1 MPLSLSSNT
10 RNNGTWLSATY
21 ISQTGQK
28 IKEIMAGP
36 KHGCDA
42 KKLNEMLREERGQL
56 RQRRQTRVVP
66 RRRREGPASVQG
78 QVKVKGWEIVIRG
91 EITSDDMAAAMGL
104 VVGSPFCALAA
115 KREKLLQQDVHE
127 DESRLNYE
135 NSVRRGNAIVIVL
148 HKEHG
153 YAPHINVQSLQL
165 SPSVRT
171 EGPITICAFCPQPR
185 EWKEIILRRGKSPHQ
200 AVVKSEKDQS
210 QAAMKN
216 SFEDFY
222 HAIVELIE
230 KFCEERGQVQ
240 YKIPSKKALKE
251 AYEKHHTEQ
260 GQLKREEFIKIGKE
274 VIRRDSFTL
283 GKATMDFIMYLF
295 GAPLCAL
302 AAKRILPGLRWISD
316 DVAIPLATSAS
327 VAYLIRTK
335 QL

>member
-10 RNNGTWLSATY
+10 RNNGTWLSATH

-42 KKLNEMLREERGQL
+42 KKLNE
-56 RQRRQTRVVP
+56 
-66 RRRREGPASVQG
+66 
-78 QVKVKGWEIVIRG
+78 G

-210 QAAMKN
+210 QAAMKSEKADTEKLIQFMEAN
-216 SFEDFY
+216 YEKYVANVDSFEDFY

>member
-10 RNNGTWLSATY
+10 RNNRTWLSATY

-56 RQRRQTRVVP
+56 RY
-66 RRRREGPASVQG
+66 
-78 QVKVKGWEIVIRG
+78 KI
-91 EITSDDMAAAMGL
+91 
-104 VVGSPFCALAA
+104 
-115 KREKLLQQDVHE
+115 EKLLQQDVHE

-135 NSVRRGNAIVIVL
+135 NSVRGNAIVIVL

-185 EWKEIILRRGKSPHQ
+185 EWKEIILRRGKGTGDITEQVGGSKRVIYEDRIQTALESEKDQSPHQ

-210 QAAMKN
+210 QAAMKSEKADTEKLIQFMEAN
-216 SFEDFY
+216 YEKYVANVDSFEDFY

>member
-1 MPLSLSSNT
+1 
-10 RNNGTWLSATY
+10 
-21 ISQTGQK
+21 
-28 IKEIMAGP
+28 
-36 KHGCDA
+36 
-42 KKLNEMLREERGQL
+42 
-56 RQRRQTRVVP
+56 
-66 RRRREGPASVQG
+66 
-78 QVKVKGWEIVIRG
+78 
-91 EITSDDMAAAMGL
+91 MAAAMGL

-115 KREKLLQQDVHE
+115 KRTALESEKDQ
-127 DESRLNYE
+127 
-135 NSVRRGNAIVIVL
+135 
-148 HKEHG
+148 
-153 YAPHINVQSLQL
+153 
-165 SPSVRT
+165 
-171 EGPITICAFCPQPR
+171 
-185 EWKEIILRRGKSPHQ
+185 SPHQ

-210 QAAMKN
+210 QAAMKSEKADTEKLIQFMEAN
-216 SFEDFY
+216 YEKYVANVDSFEDFY